1 MLENNVGLSDVLH
14 EILSEDLLLDNTAI
28 SQSRI
33 GDAIAQFKSALTEL
47 SKTGTTEA
55 LTEGGVDLP
64 NIEIVSGTEID
75 GQPGV
80 FSPETNSLYLTKES
94 LSELVR
100 DFSGS
105 SPVNPET
112 QNSSS
117 ILSEEVFGTPTANLS
132 ETTPSENQNAIALEP
147 LPPRSPQ
154 NPEPPSSKS
163 PFDLS
168 LSTLTEGVDYAAG
181 EVIVKFKTGVQLND
195 MSLLQEDLGISILD
209 SVQTLGVQHWS
220 IENMSVVEAI
230 AAHSNHDLI
239 EYIEPNYT
247 YHLQGTPNDPEYGTL
262 WGLHNT
268 GQTGGTSDADIDA
281 PEAWDISTG
290 NGVVVGVIDTGVD
303 YTHPDLMNNM
313 WVNGGEIAGDGID
326 NDGNG
331 YVDDVYGYDFINND
345 SDPFDDHS
353 HGTHV
358 GGTIAAQGN
367 NNTGVIGVAPDANI
381 MALKIF
387 NAAGNTNTLAI
398 VKAIDYA
405 TQMGVDL
412 TNNSWG
418 GGGYSQAIYDA
429 IAAAGANNQLFVAA
443 AGNHGGNNDLNPHY
457 PSSYDLDNIIAVAR
471 TDHNDQLYFTSGYG
485 ATSVDLGAPG
495 SSIYS
500 TMPGGGYG
508 YKGGTSMASPHVAG
522 AAAMLLS
529 QDPTLTAQEVKDKLL
544 NSVDPLASLAG
555 KTVSGGR
562 LNVYNALTGGGGG
575 VLTPVPLDYMTGFET
590 GSLGSEWSNY
600 TTFEGRVQV
609 TNAYAKT
616 GTSSLLLDDS
626 VNGGAISTA
635 AAILHLDASQFLNA
649 QLDFSWL
656 DLNDES
662 NFGLDGVFISGD
674 GGTTWTEV
682 YSLTGGSSFSWTDAS
697 INLGNYLQPS
707 TQDFQIKFQQYD
719 NFSAPTDGIAIDDIK
734 VTELVQATSLN
745 YNQGFESG
753 SFGLEWT
760 KDVTQ
765 EGRVQVTDAYAAS
778 GSYSLLLD
786 DAVNGGDTST
796 SAAILHV
803 DGSDFLN
810 ARLNFKWLDLLDES
824 NPGLDGVFVSED
836 NGTTWT
842 EVYALTGGSS
852 VSWTDASIDLWNYLQ
867 PSTDNFLIKFQQY
880 DNFSAP
886 TDGIAI
892 DDIGLEE
899 VVTAAVPDFKNSFE
913 SGSFGLEWT
922 KETTND
928 GRVDITGAYAY
939 KGTNSMLLDSSTN
952 GINYSTASAILHLD
966 AHNFPGS
973 DLLLSFRW
981 LDLNDEYDVGQDGIF
996 ISDDGSVWHEVYAF
1010 DTGSSIDWTLGTID
1024 LDQQA
1029 ANYGLDLYNGNF
1041 QVKFQQY
1048 DNFSAPTDGIA
1059 VDFVKVTE
1067 V

>member
-28 SQSRI
+28 
-33 GDAIAQFKSALTEL
+33 AQFESALTEL
-47 SKTGTTEA
+47 SKTGTIEA

-64 NIEIVSGTEID
+64 NIEIVPSAKTD

-80 FSPETNSLYLTKES
+80 LSPETNSLYLAGEYLSKLTENSQKSPKE
-94 LSELVR
+94 LSKEPQVATYDILGL
-100 DFSGS
+100 DSGFPTSIS
-105 SPVNPET
+105 SHENINSIPETNPVNPIRELHFDFSSQEFASKVSPGTLDSFSSDQPQRLIVLFDDSAVQSRVAQMRQLEGLASHEADSASIVEFKAQQYQGVEDRVLSSLDSNVTLLDSYSHLPLAFVEVDSAEGLSQLLQRSEVMKVYQDVKEFT
-112 QNSSS
+112 Q
-117 ILSEEVFGTPTANLS
+117 L
-132 ETTPSENQNAIALEP
+132 NQSLPIINQPIA
-147 LPPRSPQ
+147 Q
-154 NPEPPSSKS
+154 
-163 PFDLS
+163 
-168 LSTLTEGVDYAAG
+168 AAG
-181 EVIVKFKTGVQLND
+181 YIGNGTTIAVLDTGADPNAPGLVGRVVHSQD
-195 MSLLQEDLGISILD
+195 FAPDDG
-209 SVQTLGVQHWS
+209 SVDANGHGTNVS
-220 IENMSVVEAI
+220 AI
-230 AAHSNHDLI
+230 AAGVASGAQIAALDVFNGGGAFVSDQIGAMNWSIANQATYNIVAMNMSLGGG
-239 EYIEPNYT
+239 YYTSPNT
-247 YHLQGTPNDPEYGTL
+247 TDPRKIV
-262 WGLHNT
+262 
-268 GQTGGTSDADIDA
+268 IDNA
-281 PEAWDISTG
+281 KAAGIST
-290 NGVVVGVIDTGVD
+290 VV
-303 YTHPDLMNNM
+303 
-313 WVNGGEIAGDGID
+313 
-326 NDGNG
+326 
-331 YVDDVYGYDFINND
+331 
-345 SDPFDDHS
+345 
-353 HGTHV
+353 
-358 GGTIAAQGN
+358 
-367 NNTGVIGVAPDANI
+367 
-381 MALKIF
+381 
-387 NAAGNTNTLAI
+387 AAGNDGFLDGLSNPA
-398 VKAIDYA
+398 AIDGAVSVGAVYDYTGTYGTDA
-405 TQMGVDL
+405 AEPDKVAIFSNSAPFLDL
-412 TNNSWG
+412 
-418 GGGYSQAIYDA
+418 
-429 IAAAGANNQLFVAA
+429 L
-443 AGNHGGNNDLNPHY
+443 
-457 PSSYDLDNIIAVAR
+457 
-471 TDHNDQLYFTSGYG
+471 
-485 ATSVDLGAPG
+485 APG
-495 SSIYS
+495 SRI
-500 TMPGGGYG
+500 TAGGLSNFS
-508 YKGGTSMASPHVAG
+508 GTSMAAPHVAG
-522 AAAMLLS
+522 AFAVLSAAFPTETPDQLLARLKS
-529 QDPTLTAQEVKDKLL
+529 TGASITDHRNGITTPRID
-544 NSVDPLASLAG
+544 LAA
-555 KTVSGGR
+555 
-562 LNVYNALTGGGGG
+562 ALGLSTGI
-575 VLTPVPLDYMTGFET
+575 TPVPLDYMTGFET

-719 NFSAPTDGIAIDDIK
+719 NFSAPTDGVAIDDIK

-899 VVTAAVPDFKNSFE
+899 VVTAAVPDFKDSFE

-939 KGTNSMLLDSSTN
+939 KGTNSMLLDSSSN
-952 GINYSTASAILHLD
+952 GIDYSTASAILHLD